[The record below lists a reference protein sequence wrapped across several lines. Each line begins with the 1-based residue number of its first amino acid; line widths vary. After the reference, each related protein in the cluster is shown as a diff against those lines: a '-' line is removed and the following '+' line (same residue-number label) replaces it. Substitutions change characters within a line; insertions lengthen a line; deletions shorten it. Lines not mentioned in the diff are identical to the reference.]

1 MIQRFLFCF
10 MCIAL
15 IWTRASAQT
24 TPQQNAKDTL
34 KTINLLKVVVSV
46 NKDPEVLRTV
56 NQQVQ
61 ILKTEDLQQLQAQST
76 AEVLSN
82 MGNVFVQKSQMG
94 GGSPI
99 LRGFEASRILLVVD
113 GVRMNN
119 LIYRSGHLQNAI
131 TMDNNSLERVEV
143 LFGPSSTVYGS
154 DALGGV
160 VHFFTKSPIFADS
173 LGPKVFKSNA
183 FARYS
188 GVNEEQTYHAD
199 FHLGSQKWAS
209 FTSINF
215 SNFGDLMGG
224 KNQNPFYQKAYGER
238 PLYVSRIDGKDSL
251 VKNDNR
257 FLQVGSAYT
266 QYDIVQKVAFRPN
279 KNMKHLLNIQYSNTS
294 DVPRYDRLTDPSS
307 NGGLRF
313 AEWNYGPQERL
324 MAAYDFEKNG
334 NGFFQFLRAGANYQ
348 MIEESRIQR
357 NFGNPIR
364 TSRIENVDVI
374 GAFLN
379 MKRVSKDHV
388 LRVGLD
394 AQYNILTSTASV
406 LNIET
411 NEESAADTRYPDG
424 NNSMWNVSA
433 YLSHTWKMS
442 EILTLNDGFR
452 VGYSSL
458 NSQFVDTSFFKLPYS
473 TVEQKNPV
481 YSGSLGIISTPTDD
495 LKISLMTSTGFRV
508 PNVDDLSK
516 VFDSAPGDLIVPNA
530 NIQPE
535 KTVNFELGITKS
547 FGKKAYWE
555 NVVYTTTFFDAIVT
569 DAFQFNGQDSIL
581 YDGVLSRVLANQ
593 NKGEAHLFGF
603 SSNYMV
609 QVTDHLSW
617 RSSLSY
623 TYGRIKTDTTDYPMD
638 HIPPLMAR
646 TQLSYKIGRS
656 SADFFVNYNGWKRL
670 KDYNLN
676 GEDNER
682 YAISEGMPAWFNLNL
697 RFTYKLFDELVLQA
711 GIDNILDT
719 QYRHFASGINAPG
732 RNVFGAIRLNF

>member
-1 MIQRFLFCF
+1 MLVKVFQVFILLVFP
-10 MCIAL
+10 
-15 IWTRASAQT
+15 WQT
-24 TPQQNAKDTL
+24 VFSQVSVKKEPNDTL
-34 KTINLLKVVVSV
+34 KSVNLLKVVVSV

-61 ILKTEDLQQLQAQST
+61 LMKTEDLQQLQAQST

-94 GGSPI
+94 GGSPV

-131 TMDNNSLERVEV
+131 TMDNNALERVEV

-160 VHFFTKSPIFADS
+160 VHFFTKSPVFSDS
-173 LGPKVFKSNA
+173 LGKKVFKANA

-188 GVNEEQTYHAD
+188 GVNEEQTYHVD
-199 FHLGSQKWAS
+199 FHLGNKKWAS
-209 FTSINF
+209 FTSVNF
-215 SNFGDLMGG
+215 SDFGDLMGG
-224 KNQNPFYQKAYGER
+224 KKLNPFYKQAYGER
-238 PLYVSRIDGKDSL
+238 PFYVSRIDGKDSL
-251 VKNDNR
+251 VKNENR
-257 FLQVGSAYT
+257 FLQVGSAYS

-279 KNMKHLLNIQYSNTS
+279 QNMKNQLNLQYSNSS

-324 MAAYDFEKNG
+324 MVAYDFEKNG

-357 NFGNPIR
+357 NYGNPER
-364 TSRIENVDVI
+364 TSRVENVNAV
-374 GAFLN
+374 GTFLN
-379 MKRVSKDHV
+379 LKRISKDHI

-394 AQYNILTSTASV
+394 AQYNHLVSTAST

-411 NEESAADTRYPDG
+411 QETGRADTRYPDG
-424 NNSMWNVSA
+424 RNSMMNAAV
-433 YLSHTWKMS
+433 YLSHTWKLS
-442 EILTLNDGFR
+442 DRLTLNDGFR
-452 VGYSSL
+452 VGFSSL
-458 NSQFVDTSFFKLPYS
+458 TSQFVDTTFFKLPYS
-473 TVEQKNPV
+473 TVEQRNPV
-481 YSGSLGIISTPTDD
+481 YSGSLGIISTPTED

-516 VFDSAPGDLIVPNA
+516 VFESAPGDLIVPNP

-547 FGKKAYWE
+547 FGKRAHWE
-555 NVVYTTTFFDAIVT
+555 NVVYTTTFIDAIVT
-569 DAFQFNGQDSIL
+569 EAFQFNGQDSIF

-593 NKGEAHLFGF
+593 NKGEAYLFGF
-603 SSNYMV
+603 SSNYLV
-609 QVTDHLSW
+609 QVTDRLSC
-617 RSSLSY
+617 RASLSY
-623 TYGRIKTDTTDYPMD
+623 TYGRIKTDTTDYPLD

-646 TQLSYKIGRS
+646 TQISYQHGKS

-682 YAISEGMPAWFNLNL
+682 YATADGMPAWVSLNF
-697 RFTYKLFDELVLQA
+697 RYTYKLFKQLILQT

-732 RNVFGAIRLNF
+732 RNIFGAIRLNF

>member
-1 MIQRFLFCF
+1 MG
-10 MCIAL
+10 IAL
-15 IWTRASAQT
+15 FWIDGLAQT
-24 TPQQNAKDTL
+24 ISSREAKDTL
-34 KTINLLKVVVSV
+34 RTINLLKVVVSV

-61 ILKTEDLQQLQAQST
+61 LMKTEDLQQLQAQST

-94 GGSPI
+94 GGSPV

-160 VHFFTKSPIFADS
+160 VHFFTKSPIFSDS
-173 LGPKVFKSNA
+173 LGKKIFKANA

-188 GVNEEQTYHAD
+188 GVNEEQTYHVD
-199 FHLGSQKWAS
+199 FHLGNRKWAS

-215 SNFGDLMGG
+215 SDFGDLMGG
-224 KNQNPFYQKAYGER
+224 KNQNPFYRKAYGER
-238 PLYVSRIDGKDSL
+238 PFYASRIDGKDSL
-251 VKNDNR
+251 VKNENR
-257 FLQVGSAYT
+257 FLQVGSDYS

-279 KNMKHLLNIQYSNTS
+279 QNVKHLLNIQYSNSS

-307 NGGLRF
+307 SGGLRF

-324 MAAYDFEKNG
+324 MAAYDFEKAG
-334 NGFFQFLRAGANYQ
+334 SGFFQLLRAGTNYQ

-364 TSRIENVDVI
+364 TSRVENVNVL

-379 MKRVSKDHV
+379 LKRVSKDHI

-394 AQYNILTSTASV
+394 AQYNTLTSTASA

-411 NEESAADTRYPDG
+411 NEVTSADTRYPDG
-424 NNSMWNVSA
+424 SNVMWNVAA
-433 YLSHTWKMS
+433 YLSHTWKLS
-442 EILTLNDGFR
+442 ENLTLNDGFR
-452 VGYSSL
+452 VGFSSL
-458 NSQFVDTSFFKLPYS
+458 TSQFVDTSFFKLPYS
-473 TVEQKNPV
+473 MVEQNNPV
-481 YSGSLGIISTPTDD
+481 YSGSLGIISTPTED
-495 LKISLMTSTGFRV
+495 LKIALMASTGFRV

-516 VFDSAPGDLIVPNA
+516 VFESAPGDLIVPNA

-555 NVVYTTTFFDAIVT
+555 NVVYTTTFIDAIVT

-581 YDGVLSRVLANQ
+581 YEGVMSRVLANQ
-593 NKGEAHLFGF
+593 NKGEAYLLGF
-603 SSNYMV
+603 SSNYLV
-609 QVTDHLSW
+609 QATDHLSW
-617 RSSLSY
+617 RVSLSY
-623 TYGRIKTDTTDYPMD
+623 TYGRIKTDTTDYPLD
-638 HIPPLMAR
+638 HIPPFMAR
-646 TQLSYKIGRS
+646 TQLSYKLGRS

-670 KDYNLN
+670 KDYSLN

-682 YAISEGMPAWFNLNL
+682 YATPEGMPAWFSMNF
-697 RFTYKLFDELVLQA
+697 RFSYRLFDELVLQA
-711 GIDNILDT
+711 GIDNILNT

-732 RNVFGAIRLNF
+732 RNIFGAIRLNF

>member
-1 MIQRFLFCF
+1 MG
-10 MCIAL
+10 MAL
-15 IWTRASAQT
+15 LWGRVYAQT
-24 TPQQNAKDTL
+24 TPTNVLQDTL
-34 KTINLLKVVVSV
+34 KTVNLLKLVVSV

-61 ILKTEDLQQLQAQST
+61 LMKMEDLQQLQAQST

-94 GGSPI
+94 GGSPV

-160 VHFFTKSPIFADS
+160 VHFFTKSPIFSDS
-173 LGPKVFKSNA
+173 LSKKVFKANA

-188 GVNEEQTYHAD
+188 GVNEEQTYHVD
-199 FHLGSQKWAS
+199 FHLGNRKWAS

-215 SNFGDLMGG
+215 SDFGDLMGG

-238 PLYVSRIDGKDSL
+238 PFYVSRIDGKDSL
-251 VKNDNR
+251 VKNENR
-257 FLQVGSAYT
+257 FLQVGSAYS

-279 KNMKHLLNIQYSNTS
+279 QNVKHLLNLQYSNSS

-324 MAAYDFEKNG
+324 LAAYDFEKSG
-334 NGFFQFLRAGANYQ
+334 NRFFQLVRAGANYQ

-357 NFGNPIR
+357 NFGNPNR
-364 TSRIENVDVI
+364 TSRIENVNVL

-379 MKRVSKDHV
+379 LKRVSKDHV
-388 LRVGLD
+388 LRIGID
-394 AQYNILTSTASV
+394 AQFNTLTSTAST

-411 NEESAADTRYPDG
+411 NEMASADTRYPDG
-424 NNSMWNVSA
+424 NNVMWNVAA
-433 YLSHTWKMS
+433 YLSHTWKLS
-442 EILTLNDGFR
+442 ENLTLNDGFR
-452 VGYSSL
+452 IGFSSL
-458 NSQFVDTSFFKLPYS
+458 TSQFVDTTFFKLPYS
-473 TVEQKNPV
+473 MVEQNNPV
-481 YSGSLGIISTPTDD
+481 YSGSLGIISTPTED
-495 LKISLMTSTGFRV
+495 LKIALMASTGFRV

-516 VFDSAPGDLIVPNA
+516 VFESAPGDLIVPNP

-547 FGKKAYWE
+547 FGRKAYWE
-555 NVVYTTTFFDAIVT
+555 NVFYTTRFIDAIVT
-569 DAFQFNGQDSIL
+569 DEFQFNGQDSIL

-593 NKGEAHLFGF
+593 NKGEAYLFGF
-603 SSNYMV
+603 SSNYLV

-617 RSSLSY
+617 RASLSY
-623 TYGRIKTDTTDYPMD
+623 TYGRIKTDTTDYPLD

-646 TQLSYKIGRS
+646 TQLSYKLGRS

-670 KDYNLN
+670 KDYSLN

-682 YAISEGMPAWFNLNL
+682 YATPEGMPAWLSLNF
-697 RFTYKLFDELVLQA
+697 RFSYMLFDELILQA

-732 RNVFGAIRLNF
+732 RNVFGSIRLNF

>member
-1 MIQRFLFCF
+1 
-10 MCIAL
+10 
-15 IWTRASAQT
+15 
-24 TPQQNAKDTL
+24 
-34 KTINLLKVVVSV
+34 
-46 NKDPEVLRTV
+46 
-56 NQQVQ
+56 
-61 ILKTEDLQQLQAQST
+61 
-76 AEVLSN
+76 
-82 MGNVFVQKSQMG
+82 
-94 GGSPI
+94 
-99 LRGFEASRILLVVD
+99 
-113 GVRMNN
+113 
-119 LIYRSGHLQNAI
+119 
-131 TMDNNSLERVEV
+131 
-143 LFGPSSTVYGS
+143 
-154 DALGGV
+154 
-160 VHFFTKSPIFADS
+160 

-224 KNQNPFYQKAYGER
+224 KNQNPFYSKAYGER
-238 PLYVSRIDGKDSL
+238 PFYFSRIDGKDSL

-257 FLQVGSAYT
+257 FLQVGSAYK
-266 QYDIVQKVAFRPN
+266 QYDLIQKLAFRPN
-279 KNMKHLLNIQYSNTS
+279 HHSKHLLNFQYSNSS
-294 DVPRYDRLTDPSS
+294 DVPRYDRLTDPSI

-324 MAAYDFEKNG
+324 LAAYDFEKNG
-334 NGFFQFLRAGANYQ
+334 SGFFQFLRAGANYQ

-357 NFGNPIR
+357 NFGNPLR
-364 TSRIENVDVI
+364 TTRVENVNVV

-379 MKRVSKDHV
+379 LKRVSKDHI
-388 LRVGLD
+388 LRVGFD
-394 AQYNILTSTASV
+394 AQYNTLGSTASV

-411 NEESAADTRYPDG
+411 NEKSPADTRYPDG
-424 NNSMWNVSA
+424 SNTMWNVAA
-433 YLSHTWKMS
+433 YLSHTWKLS
-442 EILTLNDGFR
+442 ETLTLNDGFR

-473 TVEQKNPV
+473 TVEQNNPV
-481 YSGSLGIISTPTDD
+481 YSGSLGIISTPTED
-495 LKISLMTSTGFRV
+495 LKISFMTSTGFRV

-516 VFDSAPGDLIVPNA
+516 VFESAPGDLIVPNA
-530 NIQPE
+530 NIKPE

-555 NVVYTTTFFDAIVT
+555 NIVYTTTFKDAIVT

-593 NKGEAHLFGF
+593 NKGTAYLFGF
-603 SSNYMV
+603 SSNYSV
-609 QVTDHLSW
+609 QLTDHLSC
-617 RSSLSY
+617 RASLSY
-623 TYGRIKTDTTDYPMD
+623 TYGRIKTDTTDYPLD

-682 YAISEGMPAWFNLNL
+682 YATSEGMPAWFNLNL
-697 RFTYKLFDELVLQA
+697 RFTYRLFDELILQA

-719 QYRHFASGINAPG
+719 QYRQFASGINAPG

>member
-1 MIQRFLFCF
+1 MG
-10 MCIAL
+10 IAL

-34 KTINLLKVVVSV
+34 KTIDLLKVVVSA

-160 VHFFTKSPIFADS
+160 IHFFTKSPIFADS
-173 LGPKVFKSNA
+173 LGPKVFKSNT

-209 FTSINF
+209 FTSFNF

-238 PLYVSRIDGKDSL
+238 PFYVSRIDGKDSL

-279 KNMKHLLNIQYSNTS
+279 KNIKHLLNIQYSNSS

-307 NGGLRF
+307 NGGLRY

-334 NGFFQFLRAGANYQ
+334 NGFFQFFRAGANYQ

-388 LRVGLD
+388 WLVGLD

-433 YLSHTWKMS
+433 YLSHTWKLS

-458 NSQFVDTSFFKLPYS
+458 NSQFVDTTFFKLPYS

-481 YSGSLGIISTPTDD
+481 YSGSLGIISTPSED

-516 VFDSAPGDLIVPNA
+516 VFESAPGNLIVPNA

-555 NVVYTTTFFDAIVT
+555 NVVYTTKFFDAIVT

-593 NKGEAHLFGF
+593 NKGEAYLFGF
-603 SSNYMV
+603 SSNYLV

-623 TYGRIKTDTTDYPMD
+623 TYGRIKTDTIDYPLD

-670 KDYNLN
+670 KDYKLN

-682 YAISEGMPAWFNLNL
+682 YATVEGMPAWFNLNL
-697 RFTYKLFDELVLQA
+697 RFTYKLFDELILQA

>member
-1 MIQRFLFCF
+1 MGIVLLCGSVFAQ
-10 MCIAL
+10 
-15 IWTRASAQT
+15 ASPT
-24 TPQQNAKDTL
+24 NVPRDTL

-61 ILKTEDLQQLQAQST
+61 LLKTEDLQQLQAQST

-94 GGSPI
+94 GGSPV

-173 LGPKVFKSNA
+173 SNKKIFKANA

-199 FHLGSQKWAS
+199 FHLGNHKWAS
-209 FTSINF
+209 FTSINY
-215 SNFGDLMGG
+215 SDFGDLMGG

-238 PLYVSRIDGKDSL
+238 LFYVSRIDGKDSL
-251 VKNDNR
+251 VKNENR
-257 FLQVGSAYT
+257 FLQVGSAYS

-279 KNMKHLLNIQYSNTS
+279 QHVKHLLNIQYSNSS

-307 NGGLRF
+307 SGGLRF

-324 MAAYDFEKNG
+324 MTAYDYERTQ
-334 NGFFQFLRAGANYQ
+334 NGFFHLVRAGANYQ
-348 MIEESRIQR
+348 LIEESRIQR
-357 NFGNPIR
+357 NFGNPNR
-364 TSRIENVDVI
+364 TSRIEQVNVL

-379 MKRVSKDHV
+379 LKRITQAHV
-388 LRVGLD
+388 LRIGID
-394 AQYNILTSTASV
+394 AQYNTLTSTAST

-411 NEESAADTRYPDG
+411 NEMTSADTRYPDG
-424 NNSMWNVSA
+424 SNVMWNVAA
-433 YLSHTWKMS
+433 YLSHTWK
-442 EILTLNDGFR
+442 LTENLTINDGFR
-452 VGYSSL
+452 FGFSSL
-458 NSQFVDTSFFKLPYS
+458 TSQFVDTSFFKLPYS
-473 TVEQKNPV
+473 TVEQNNPV
-481 YSGSLGIISTPTDD
+481 YSGSLGIISTPTED
-495 LKISLMTSTGFRV
+495 LKIALMASTGFRV
-508 PNVDDLSK
+508 PNVDDISK
-516 VFDSAPGDLIVPNA
+516 VFESAPGYLIVPNS

-555 NVVYTTTFFDAIVT
+555 NVVYTTTFMDAIVT
-569 DAFQFNGQDSIL
+569 DAFQFNGQDSVL

-593 NKGEAHLFGF
+593 NKGEAYLFGF
-603 SSNYMV
+603 SSNYLI
-609 QVTDHLSW
+609 QLTEHLSW
-617 RSSLSY
+617 RASLNY
-623 TYGRIKTDTTDYPMD
+623 TYGRIKTDTTDYPLD

-646 TQLSYKIGRS
+646 TQVSYKVGKS

-682 YAISEGMPAWFNLNL
+682 YATPEGMPAWFSLNF
-697 RFTYKLFDELVLQA
+697 RFSYRLFDEMILQA

-732 RNVFGAIRLNF
+732 RNIFGAIRLIF

>member
-1 MIQRFLFCF
+1 
-10 MCIAL
+10 
-15 IWTRASAQT
+15 
-24 TPQQNAKDTL
+24 
-34 KTINLLKVVVSV
+34 
-46 NKDPEVLRTV
+46 
-56 NQQVQ
+56 
-61 ILKTEDLQQLQAQST
+61 
-76 AEVLSN
+76 
-82 MGNVFVQKSQMG
+82 
-94 GGSPI
+94 

-160 VHFFTKSPIFADS
+160 VHFFTKSPIFSDS
-173 LGPKVFKSNA
+173 SNKKVFKANA

-199 FHLGSQKWAS
+199 FHLGNHKWAS

-215 SNFGDLMGG
+215 SDFGDLMGG

-238 PLYVSRIDGKDSL
+238 LFYVSRIDGKDSL
-251 VKNDNR
+251 VKNENR
-257 FLQVGSAYT
+257 FLQVGSAYS

-279 KNMKHLLNIQYSNTS
+279 QQVKHLLNIQYSNSS

-307 NGGLRF
+307 SGGLRF

-324 MAAYDFEKNG
+324 MAAYDFEKSG
-334 NGFFQFLRAGANYQ
+334 SGFFQLLRAGTNYQ

-357 NFGNPIR
+357 NFGNPSR
-364 TSRIENVDVI
+364 TARFENVNVV

-379 MKRVSKDHV
+379 LKRVSKDHI

-394 AQYNILTSTASV
+394 AQYNTLTSTAST

-411 NEESAADTRYPDG
+411 NEMTSADTRYPDG
-424 NNSMWNVSA
+424 SNVMWNVAA
-433 YLSHTWKMS
+433 YLSHTWK
-442 EILTLNDGFR
+442 LTENLTINDGFR
-452 VGYSSL
+452 IGFSSL
-458 NSQFVDTSFFKLPYS
+458 TSQFVDTSFFKLPYS
-473 TVEQKNPV
+473 TVEQNNPV
-481 YSGSLGIISTPTDD
+481 YSGSLGIISTPTED
-495 LKISLMTSTGFRV
+495 LKIALMTSTGFRV

-516 VFDSAPGDLIVPNA
+516 VFESAPGDLIVPNS

-555 NVVYTTTFFDAIVT
+555 NVVYTTTFMDAIVT
-569 DAFQFNGQDSIL
+569 DAFQYNGQDSVL

-593 NKGEAHLFGF
+593 NKGEAYLFGF
-603 SSNYMV
+603 SSNYLV
-609 QVTDHLSW
+609 QLTEHLSC
-617 RSSLSY
+617 RASLSY
-623 TYGRIKTDTTDYPMD
+623 TYGRIKTDSTDYPLD

-646 TQLSYKIGRS
+646 MQLSYKLGKS
-656 SADFFVNYNGWKRL
+656 STDFFVNCNGWKRL

-682 YAISEGMPAWFNLNL
+682 YATPDGMPAWINLNF
-697 RFTYKLFDELVLQA
+697 RFTYRLFDELVLQA